1 MTLVFSQGGEG
12 SLGGPAF
19 LPRGTGLCPHRQAGH
34 VRTRASTRVHAIP
47 RGASSRV
54 SRSPAEGGA
63 GGRGRTEPLGQP
75 EYRRRAEC
83 STEGSREAASE
94 QSRTGTSEEAELGF
108 LGWPRV
114 RRRRA
119 GQGRGRGR
127 GGARRGGAV
136 GQEVPAG
143 TQDSG
148 GSAAAAGRPPAAVT
162 PPPPSHRD
170 RTAHRLREGTRGL
183 GAGAGRVPGKGSL
196 STPGG
201 PKPDLP
207 KVARTGSLQLPRDTL
222 RERLCAHA
230 HAGGTGTL
238 ASVPRALPSSA
249 GAGRAGTER
258 LGSARSLLPA

>member
-162 PPPPSHRD
+162 PPPPQSPGPD
-170 RTAHRLREGTRGL
+170 RPPPAGGDTRARGRRGEGARKGFTQHTRGPQTRPSKGRQDWL
-183 GAGAGRVPGKGSL
+183 SAAPQRHPPRAPLRSRSRWGHRNTCFRPPGSTFERWGGAGWY
-196 STPGG
+196 
-201 PKPDLP
+201 
-207 KVARTGSLQLPRDTL
+207 
-222 RERLCAHA
+222 
-230 HAGGTGTL
+230 
-238 ASVPRALPSSA
+238 
-249 GAGRAGTER
+249 
-258 LGSARSLLPA
+258 